1 MKTIEKKT
9 IADYEALPEGSPY
22 QLVEGELIMSPAP
35 GVEHQQTSINISH
48 RLYSFLK
55 QRGIGRVL
63 YAPLDVYIDEENA
76 YQPDIVVILK
86 GSKARITRKG
96 VYGPP
101 DVVVEILSPSTAYYD
116 LTQKKDV
123 YERSGV
129 REYWIVDPLRRTF
142 EVYLNTEEGF
152 KLISKAK
159 GKGVVRSEVLS
170 LELELEE
177 VFEGIEP

>member
-1 MKTIEKKT
+1 MKTLEKKT
-9 IADYEALPEGSPY
+9 VADYEALPEGSPY

-35 GVEHQQTSINISH
+35 APDHQVVSGNIYLLLRMAVRGKGVV
-48 RLYSFLK
+48 LYS
-55 QRGIGRVL
+55 
-63 YAPLDVYIDEENA
+63 PLDVYLDLENA

-129 REYWIVDPLRRTF
+129 REYWIVDPLRRAF

>member
-1 MKTIEKKT
+1 MKILEKKT
-9 IADYEALPEGSPY
+9 VTDYEVLPEGSPY
-22 QLVEGELIMSPAP
+22 QLIEGELVMSPAP
-35 GVEHQQTSINISH
+35 GFEHQQTSINISH

-55 QRGIGRVL
+55 QKAIGRVL
-63 YAPLDVYIDEENA
+63 YAPLDVYIDEENV

-86 GSKARITRKG
+86 GSKAKITRKG

>member
-1 MKTIEKKT
+1 MKTLEKKT
-9 IADYEALPEGSPY
+9 VADYEALPEGSPY
-22 QLVEGELIMSPAP
+22 QLVEGELVMSPAP
-35 GVEHQQTSINISH
+35 APDHQVISGNIYLLPRMAVRGKGVV
-48 RLYSFLK
+48 LYS
-55 QRGIGRVL
+55 
-63 YAPLDVYIDEENA
+63 PLDVYFDLENA

-129 REYWIVDPLRRTF
+129 REYWLVDPLRRTF

-177 VFEGIEP
+177 VFEGVET

>member
-1 MKTIEKKT
+1 MKTLEKKT
-9 IADYEALPEGSPY
+9 LADYEALPEGSPY

-35 GVEHQQTSINISH
+35 GFEHFGSSFNLVL
-48 RLYSFLK
+48 RLADAVY
-55 QRGIGRVL
+55 RAGRGRVI
-63 YAPLDVYIDEENA
+63 YAPVDLYLDEENV
-76 YQPDIVVILK
+76 YQPDIMVILR
-86 GSKARITRKG
+86 GSKAKITRKG

-129 REYWIVDPLRRTF
+129 REYWLVDPLRRTF